1 MDVTIY
7 THRTGNMSLH
17 FFERPTSAPTVVLL
31 PETDDGRRHPVISPE
46 RGGPNYRV
54 QTPTG
59 WAIAGPASLRH
70 ESGIELNAT
79 DVLELAEAGRDGF
92 SLTK

>member
-46 RGGPNYRV
+46 RGGPNSLSLSRNGRP
-54 QTPTG
+54 TLTSGAPAPHPLGREPTG
-59 WAIAGPASLRH
+59 CGARSCA
-70 ESGIELNAT
+70 
-79 DVLELAEAGRDGF
+79 
-92 SLTK
+92 